1 MNLLENIKSNNTAKG
16 TKQTYTLDEI
26 LWVMKQLS
34 DGKTVQDVSALTGRS
49 VHTLRYKFL
58 EGEVVLNGKPVVRSV
73 KKYKTMEE
81 LFSDHGAEYLGDDDM
96 KQRIANYENKL
107 GLCQATA

>member
-26 LWVMKQLS
+26 LFVMKQLS

-58 EGEVVLNGKPVVRSV
+58 EGEVILNGKAVIRSV
-73 KKYKTMEE
+73 KKYATMEE
-81 LFSDHGAEYLGDDDM
+81 LFADHGVEFKGDEDI
-96 KQRIANYENKL
+96 KQRIANYEQKL
-107 GLCQATA
+107 NAGNVAV